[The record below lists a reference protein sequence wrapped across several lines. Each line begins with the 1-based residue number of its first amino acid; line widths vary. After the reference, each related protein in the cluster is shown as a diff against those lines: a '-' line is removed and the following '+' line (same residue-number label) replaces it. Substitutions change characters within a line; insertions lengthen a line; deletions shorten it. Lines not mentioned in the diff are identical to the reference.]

1 MVTASIML
9 FNVGAAGDVRCAV
22 VGHVEVVEFA
32 RVDHVP
38 RPGEIIQ
45 TRETWTEP
53 AGGGAVAAAALL
65 RLAGDVTF
73 FTAFGDDELGHWAER
88 ELREHGLRVECVY
101 REEPQRRGFTYVDDD
116 GERTITVIG
125 RKLVPHADDPL
136 PWVELDEVAGV
147 YFCGGD
153 PAALREARRAQA
165 LVATAR
171 ELPTLREAR
180 VELDALTQSS
190 TDESE
195 RYQPGELNPPPR
207 RVVTTEGRSGGHYV
221 DGDLKGRWAAAP
233 LPGPLADTYGAGDTF
248 AAALAFALGVVRS
261 TADALDLAAENAAAA
276 MTRPGAGISRAGRS
290 E

>member
-1 MVTASIML
+1 ML
-9 FNVGAAGDVRCAV
+9 FNVAAAGDVRCAV

-45 TRETWTEP
+45 TKETWTEP

-73 FTAFGDDELGHWAER
+73 FTVFGDDELGRRAER
-88 ELREHGLRVECVY
+88 DLREHGLRVECVY
-101 REEPQRRGFTYVDDD
+101 RNEPQRRGFTYVDDD

-136 PWVELDEVAGV
+136 PWAELDDVAGV

-153 PAALREARRAQA
+153 PAALREARRAGA

-171 ELPTLREAR
+171 EPQKLREAG
-180 VELDALTQSS
+180 VGLDALTQSS

-195 RYQPGELNPPPR
+195 RYQPGDLDPPPR
-207 RVVTTEGRSGGHYV
+207 RVVTTEGRNGGHYLE
-221 DGDLKGRWAAAP
+221 GERTGRWLAAP
-233 LPGPLADTYGAGDTF
+233 LPGPLADTYGAGDSF
-248 AAALAFALGVVRS
+248 AAALAFALGAGKP
-261 TADALDLAAENAAAA
+261 TEEALAFAAESAAEA
-276 MTRPGAGISRAGRS
+276 MTVRGAGLNRGRRS
-290 E
+290 ETTRLA

>member
-9 FNVGAAGDVRCAV
+9 FNVAAARDVRCAV

-45 TRETWTEP
+45 TRGTWTEP
-53 AGGGAVAAAALL
+53 AGGGAVAAAALQ

-73 FTAFGDDELGHWAER
+73 FTVFGDDELGHRAER
-88 ELREHGLRVECVY
+88 DLREHGLRVECVY
-101 REEPQRRGFTYVDDD
+101 RDEPQRRGFTYVDAG

-136 PWVELDEVAGV
+136 PWAELDEVAGV

-153 PAALREARRAQA
+153 PAALREARRARA

-195 RYQPGELNPPPR
+195 RYHPGDLDPAPR
-207 RVVTTEGRSGGHYV
+207 RVVTTEGRKGGHYV
-221 DGDLKGRWAAAP
+221 EGDRTGRWLAAP
-233 LPGPLADTYGAGDTF
+233 LPGPLADTYGAGDSF
-248 AAALAFALGVVRS
+248 AAALAFALGAGKS
-261 TADALDLAAENAAAA
+261 TDDALDIAAENAAVA
-276 MTRPGAGISRAGRS
+276 MTRPGAGISGGGRS